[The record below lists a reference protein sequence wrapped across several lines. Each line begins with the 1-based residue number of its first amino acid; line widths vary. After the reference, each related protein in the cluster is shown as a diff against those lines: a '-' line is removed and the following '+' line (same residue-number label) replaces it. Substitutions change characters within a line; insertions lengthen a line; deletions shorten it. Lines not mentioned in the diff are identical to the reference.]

1 MSGARRFARLALPL
15 ALTAVSLRARAQ
27 EPLKIGEIRITSLN
41 VFSPEEAAK
50 GWFYRTADAIHVET
64 RVDVIRKFLLFKTG
78 DAYDQLLL
86 EQTERNLRRLG
97 FLKFASVTAGPPH
110 DGVVDVDVVTQDS
123 WTLVVGG
130 SLGSKGGVTTWSAEL
145 SEGNFLG
152 TGKGLGVDYDKGT
165 ERTTRTFD
173 YHDPALFAAYWTA
186 DVAYANN
193 TDGGQEEAIIQRPF
207 ASFEDPYSATLL
219 YNHQRLQQ
227 NLYGGGEAIS
237 RYALD
242 HREGLAGYAFALE
255 AHDTY
260 ARRIGAG
267 FDSVDDVYG
276 PTTAYPLQIVP
287 DDHHFRYLSVFYQEG
302 HNDFLK
308 LNYVNKD
315 VLYEDFNVAPSFFVS
330 FGVSPSAFG
339 LPTTTYRIRSAA
351 SGGLRLGH
359 DSFLTA
365 SMTFETRL
373 EPEVANAIFSG
384 TIGWVKKW
392 DAELLQTTVSRLQ
405 IDRGWNLDQ
414 QVQFLADGST
424 GLRGYRLYAFE
435 GDRRLIWNV
444 EHRVFSGKEILQL
457 VSPGAAVFFD
467 TGYAAPRGAAFRL
480 SDMKSDIGIGL
491 RLGITRASGNNIL
504 RLDLAYALN
513 ADQQGRRGWLLS
525 FSSGQSF

>member
-1 MSGARRFARLALPL
+1 VIAASRFARLALPL
-15 ALTAVSLRARAQ
+15 ALAAVPLRAQTPEALR
-27 EPLKIGEIRITSLN
+27 IGEIRVKSLN

-50 GWFYRTADAIHVET
+50 GWFYRAADAVHVET
-64 RVDVIRKFLLFKTG
+64 RTDVIRKFLLFKTG
-78 DAYDQLLL
+78 DPYDQLLL

-97 FLKFASVTAGPPH
+97 FLKFASVSAGPPH

-130 SLGSKGGVTTWSAEL
+130 SLGSKGGVTTWSVEV
-145 SEGNFLG
+145 SENNFLG
-152 TGKGLGVDYDKGT
+152 TGKAIGIDYDKGT
-165 ERTTRTFD
+165 ERTQRSVRFS
-173 YHDPALFAAYWTA
+173 DPALFAAYWTV
-186 DVAYANN
+186 DLTYANN
-193 TDGGQEEAIIQRPF
+193 TDGGEERVLVQRPF
-207 ASFEDPYSATLL
+207 ASFEDPSSTTVL
-219 YNHQRLQQ
+219 YDHIRLQQ
-227 NLYGGGEAIS
+227 NIYGGGEAIS

-242 HREGLAGYAFALE
+242 HREGLASYAFALA

-260 ARRIGAG
+260 ARRIGAA

-287 DDHHFRYLSVFYQEG
+287 DDHHFRYLSLFYQEG

-308 LNYVNKD
+308 LNYINRD
-315 VLYEDFNVAPSFFVS
+315 LLYEDFNVAPSFFAS
-330 FGVSPSAFG
+330 FAVSPSAFG
-339 LPTTTYRIRSAA
+339 LPRTTYRIRSAA

-359 DSFLTA
+359 DSFLTG
-365 SMTFETRL
+365 SLTFETRL
-373 EPEVANAIFSG
+373 EEGVQNGILSG
-384 TIGWVKKW
+384 TLGWVKKW
-392 DAELLQTTVSRLQ
+392 DTSLQQTTVSRLQ
-405 IDRGWNLDQ
+405 VDRGWNLDQ

-435 GDRRLIWNV
+435 GDRRLIWNF

-467 TGYAAPRGAAFRL
+467 TGYAAPRGAPFRL
-480 SDMKSDIGIGL
+480 SDLKSDIGIGL

-504 RLDLAYALN
+504 RLDVAYALN
-513 ADQQGRRGWLLS
+513 PDQQGRRGWLLS